1 MVTFLAAI
9 MKQQTKVAI
18 AMTAAIKGIA
28 LLRCSKMSKNLQ
40 EDLARFAKQIDEQA
54 RRGAKFSRLSREER
68 ERAFQVVKARQKG
81 YAVVHIEDMIDAYEE
96 LTGKAL

>member
-1 MVTFLAAI
+1 
-9 MKQQTKVAI
+9 
-18 AMTAAIKGIA
+18 
-28 LLRCSKMSKNLQ
+28 MSKNLQ

-68 ERAFQVVKARQKG
+68 ERAFQAVKARQNG

-96 LTGKAL
+96 LTGIKL

>member
-68 ERAFQVVKARQKG
+68 ERAFQAVKSRQNG

-96 LTGKAL
+96 LTGIKL